1 MLLQAELI
9 QSATTDPEILEC
21 VQDII
26 RTGRRG
32 ADLVARLGLSLREDI
47 PVVPNPIDLKT
58 VVDEAV
64 ETSRAIWE
72 VASKLEGR
80 KIELK
85 VDIDD
90 DLSPVM
96 TTESGLID
104 IVIDLI
110 NNANEALPKG
120 GKITISATQ
129 TGNKVRLTVH
139 DDGVGMHTHSLEH
152 ATSPFFT
159 TKNDVGS
166 GLGLSTIENLVNAWG
181 GYLDLA
187 SKPGHGTTV
196 LVVLPTAE

>member
-129 TGNKVRLTVH
+129 TGN
-139 DDGVGMHTHSLEH
+139 
-152 ATSPFFT
+152 
-159 TKNDVGS
+159 
-166 GLGLSTIENLVNAWG
+166 
-181 GYLDLA
+181 
-187 SKPGHGTTV
+187 
-196 LVVLPTAE
+196 